1 MTADQARTLYSI
13 QEPTNNLNATILTM
27 SMKKTI
33 SSENAPKAKGLL
45 SPAILYSSKYTMELS
60 GQIGINP
67 QEGKLVDGGIEAET
81 EQTLKNIRA
90 LLSEVGWNFK
100 NIVKVRIFLAD
111 MKDYSVVNNICT
123 KYFTEELPTRIA
135 LAVKE
140 LPLGALVEIE
150 CVAVG
155 DEVAGS

>member
-1 MTADQARTLYSI
+1 MLYSI
-13 QEPTNNLNATILTM
+13 HKPASNLNAAILTI
-27 SMKKTI
+27 SMKKIIT
-33 SSENAPKAKGLL
+33 SENAPKAKGLL
-45 SPAILYSSKYTMELS
+45 SPAILYDSKYTLELS

-67 QEGKLVDGGIEAET
+67 HDGKLVDRGIEAET
-81 EQTLKNIRA
+81 EQTLKNVGA

-100 NIVKVRIFLAD
+100 NVVKVRIFLAD
-111 MKDYSVVNNICT
+111 MKDYSVVNIIYM

-155 DEVAGS
+155 DKVTDS

>member
-1 MTADQARTLYSI
+1 
-13 QEPTNNLNATILTM
+13 
-27 SMKKTI
+27 MKKTI
-33 SSENAPKAKGLL
+33 TSENTPKAQGLL
-45 SPAILYSSKYTMELS
+45 SQAILYDSKYTLELS

-67 QEGKLVDGGIEAET
+67 REGKLVDGGIETET
-81 EQTLKNIRA
+81 KQTLKNIGA
-90 LLSEVGWNFK
+90 LLSEVGWDFK

-111 MKDYSVVNNICT
+111 MKDYSVVNNIYM
-123 KYFTEELPTRIA
+123 KYFTEKLPTRIA

-155 DEVAGS
+155 DEVVGS

>member
-1 MTADQARTLYSI
+1 
-13 QEPTNNLNATILTM
+13 
-27 SMKKTI
+27 
-33 SSENAPKAKGLL
+33 
-45 SPAILYSSKYTMELS
+45 MELS

-67 QEGKLVDGGIEAET
+67 QEGKLVTGGIEAET
-81 EQTLKNIRA
+81 EQTLKNIGA

-111 MKDYSVVNNICT
+111 MKEYSVVNNIYM

-155 DEVAGS
+155 DKVAGS